1 MALAAATN
9 KHEVDHRYPRFAV
22 LFTNYSPERE
32 QPLKT
37 ELRVAS
43 FVQNLDALADD
54 WLAANIKRGWVAAS
68 SFRRPEEDAVEDR
81 GHATPT
87 SILEEREPIAAA
99 VSNDPTV
106 AEPPAN
112 PGPLLKITFARSSSP
127 TFPLVRRRLDALA
140 PLGSLAVTKDEK
152 GREACLELTLAHG
165 LVENARRIAS
175 LLAIV
180 QRWKTTEVALDGD
193 VLARPQLA
201 RFLAK
206 LEHVR
211 LCWLPAFRFPPRAG
225 PGTRDWAPRPCT
237 RTDCTAPWSLRS
249 ECAWMHVSAHAARAV
264 AGVLVS
270 AP

>member
-87 SILEEREPIAAA
+87 
-99 VSNDPTV
+99 
-106 AEPPAN
+106 
-112 PGPLLKITFARSSSP
+112 KSSP
-127 TFPLVRRRLDALA
+127 EITRGPGEQSSGSRDDRRGGGRDRHRSPPLRRHTLPTDRSAHDRRDTAVPSSRARWLMAL
-140 PLGSLAVTKDEK
+140 SL
-152 GREACLELTLAHG
+152 
-165 LVENARRIAS
+165 
-175 LLAIV
+175 
-180 QRWKTTEVALDGD
+180 
-193 VLARPQLA
+193 
-201 RFLAK
+201 
-206 LEHVR
+206 
-211 LCWLPAFRFPPRAG
+211 RAG
-225 PGTRDWAPRPCT
+225 WPQRGKMMTR
-237 RTDCTAPWSLRS
+237 
-249 ECAWMHVSAHAARAV
+249 
-264 AGVLVS
+264 
-270 AP
+270 